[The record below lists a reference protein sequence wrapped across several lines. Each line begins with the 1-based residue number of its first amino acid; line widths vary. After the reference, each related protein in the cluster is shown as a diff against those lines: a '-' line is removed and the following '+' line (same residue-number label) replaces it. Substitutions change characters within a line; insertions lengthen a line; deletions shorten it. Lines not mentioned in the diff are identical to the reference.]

1 MLLRQKTMY
10 LYRQVLR
17 AASFEAALASAQALL
32 LAQCML
38 IAIEGPDAPFSEATS
53 VMLLSLGQRLYQQAP
68 TQLRSRLSPRRAWL
82 FAESVRRTIIVA
94 FVLRGAYSLKK
105 RNYSA
110 RTPFID
116 SLPFDM
122 RTALWDASAES
133 WTDAEGDPADSIV
146 SLHQYSGMLE
156 SGLIHGISP
165 FGGLILA
172 ACRGK
177 AIEEVAYPSLPLA
190 RSGQSI

>member
-1 MLLRQKTMY
+1 
-10 LYRQVLR
+10 
-17 AASFEAALASAQALL
+17 
-32 LAQCML
+32 
-38 IAIEGPDAPFSEATS
+38 
-53 VMLLSLGQRLYQQAP
+53 
-68 TQLRSRLSPRRAWL
+68 L

-94 FVLRGAYSLKK
+94 FVLRGVYSLKK
-105 RNYSA
+105 RNYSV

-122 RTALWDASAES
+122 RTVLWDASADS
-133 WTDAEGDPADSIV
+133 WTDAAGDPADSIV

-156 SGLIHGISP
+156 SGIVHGISP

-177 AIEEVAYPSLPLA
+177 AIEEVAYPSTPVA
-190 RSGQSI
+190 GSGQSIRITNDP